1 MADSENK
8 IASEAVKQLRAVA
21 HDLSN
26 ALEAI
31 VQATYLAAQTD
42 PPENTRRWLDVI
54 DKSSQEAARLNQKL
68 REILRSQS

>member
-1 MADSENK
+1 MAEENK
-8 IASEAVKQLRAVA
+8 IPLELAKQLRLVA

-31 VQATYLAAQTD
+31 VQATYLLSQAN
-42 PPENTRRWLDVI
+42 PPENTRRWVQLI
-54 DKSSQEAARLNQKL
+54 DQSSQEAVRLNQKL